1 MVCLDSYWLNKII
14 KYNKPPACLDIRVQL
29 MQSKDSYSH
38 KVNPIQLM
46 NTAILKCKE
55 KDIDL
60 QYEERMNEV
69 SNSPAMS
76 ALGIAAK
83 QLAEQQNVSYDQAMI
98 DIFKAVKSLD
108 AIWSDYLMMEGLG
121 QLKKSLEKQQTRH

>member
-1 MVCLDSYWLNKII
+1 
-14 KYNKPPACLDIRVQL
+14 
-29 MQSKDSYSH
+29 MQSKESYSH

-76 ALGIAAK
+76 ALGVAAK
-83 QLAEQQNVSYDQAMI
+83 QFAEQQNVSYDQAMI
-98 DIFKAVKSLD
+98 EIFKAVKSLD
-108 AIWSDYLMMEGLG
+108 SIWSDYLMMEGLG
-121 QLKKSLEKQQTRH
+121 QLKKSLDKQQARH